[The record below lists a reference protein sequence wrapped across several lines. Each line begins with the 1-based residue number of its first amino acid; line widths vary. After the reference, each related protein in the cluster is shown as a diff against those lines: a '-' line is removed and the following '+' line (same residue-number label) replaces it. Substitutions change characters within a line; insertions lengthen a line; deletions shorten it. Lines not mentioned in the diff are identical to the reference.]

1 MVHSAFR
8 LLGIAIVSG
17 RGNSTA
23 TLVAEIVLTRHA
35 APLSESSK
43 FFCPGAQKRK
53 ERRRKSAFLL

>member
-23 TLVAEIVLTRHA
+23 TSVAEILLTRHA
-35 APLSESSK
+35 APLSEVLNSS
-43 FFCPGAQKRK
+43 ARV
-53 ERRRKSAFLL
+53 RKS